1 MMSLSDIETEIGTPL
16 SAWFKAVAKTAWSG
30 IQEEYRAPRGQEFYF
45 LRESGDDEWDHLDA
59 QQPFRGKRVTAWK
72 VLSALAELIRASGEE
87 SVAVGRR
94 KERALYWLATRVTV
108 GDANGDPI
116 FIDQDDGTL
125 WVFHHDGWDAE
136 KIAGS
141 KEDLEYIAD
150 E

>member
-1 MMSLSDIETEIGTPL
+1 MSLSDIETEIGASLP
-16 SAWFKAVAKTAWSG
+16 AWFKAVAKTTWSG
-30 IQEEYRAPRGQEFYF
+30 VQEEYRAPGGQEFYF
-45 LRESGDDEWDHLDA
+45 LRESGEDEWDHLVA

-72 VLSALAELIRASGEE
+72 LLAAFADLMRASGEE
-87 SVAVGRR
+87 SVDVGGR
-94 KERALYWLATRVTV
+94 KKRGLDWLATRVTV

-125 WVFHHDGWDAE
+125 WIFHHDGWDAE